1 MAISHNTKKLRTYH
15 SLFQINRAFSA
26 IHNHC
31 HIVGETG
38 LMPVHKMRIFSGLI
52 RELQSEISHDIV
64 DKMHSIEDDDA
75 YRFEKTRIARE
86 RYLNPERQ

>member
-1 MAISHNTKKLRTYH
+1 
-15 SLFQINRAFSA
+15 
-26 IHNHC
+26 
-31 HIVGETG
+31 
-38 LMPVHKMRIFSGLI
+38 MRIFRDFV

-64 DKMHSIEDDDA
+64 DKMHSIEDHDA